1 MSSDTVPL
9 GTFPL
14 HLEELAAS
22 CRGMILA
29 VGGRRLETRL
39 AGFVIRPEADWV
51 SSGAT
56 DSGLSTSEWPPLAG
70 ECTSGCESVPGYAR
84 FERGGSA

>member
-1 MSSDTVPL
+1 MSSNTVPL

-14 HLEELAAS
+14 HLEKLAAS

-39 AGFVIRPEADWV
+39 AGFAIRPEADWV

-56 DSGLSTSEWPPLAG
+56 DPGLPAS
-70 ECTSGCESVPGYAR
+70 
-84 FERGGSA
+84 